1 MATMVLNFRQMARL
15 AGLAL
20 RTLPVCGVLW
30 VVGILWYIVREII
43 IGVFQMAI
51 SVMTFILSLVVLL
64 GFILW
69 LFTL

>member
-15 AGLAL
+15 AGFAL

>member
-20 RTLPVCGVLW
+20 CTLPVCGVLW
-30 VVGILWYIVREII
+30 VVGILWYIVKEII